1 MERRDAL
8 RLIGSAAAI
17 PVFSGLGAER
27 LWAIAESTHRRAA
40 GAPGR
45 ALDAHQLETVAA
57 IAEQILPR
65 TDTPGARD
73 AGVPGFVDLLLAEWY
88 DETERGHF
96 LAGLAAIDASSGT
109 AGGATF
115 VALDGA
121 GQLALLQALDSAVT
135 RPPSPAPA
143 GSAEPG
149 TPASIPPA
157 PGSAEATYANLKRLT
172 LYGYFT
178 SQPVMT
184 TVLRTSIWPGRY
196 DGCVPA

>member
-27 LWAIAESTHRRAA
+27 LWAIAESTHLRAA
-40 GAPGR
+40 RTAGA
-45 ALDAHQLETVAA
+45 ALDAHQLETVAV
-57 IAEQILPR
+57 IAEHILPR

-73 AGVPGFVDLLLAEWY
+73 AGVPEFVDLLLAEWY
-88 DETERGHF
+88 DETERGNF
-96 LAGLAAIDASSGT
+96 LAGLAAIDASSRV
-109 AGGATF
+109 AGGGSF
-115 VALDGA
+115 VGLGTVE
-121 GQLALLQALDSAVT
+121 QLALLEGLDAATT
-135 RPPSPAPA
+135 RPPAPD
-143 GSAEPG
+143 
-149 TPASIPPA
+149 PASHEAPKPAPPA

-178 SQPVMT
+178 SKPVMT
-184 TVLRTSIWPGRY
+184 TVLKTNIWPGRY

>member
-27 LWAIAESTHRRAA
+27 LWAIAESTHLRAA
-40 GAPGR
+40 RTAGA
-45 ALDAHQLETVAA
+45 ALDAHQLETVAV
-57 IAEQILPR
+57 IAEHILPR

-73 AGVPGFVDLLLAEWY
+73 AGVPEFVDLLLAEWY
-88 DETERGHF
+88 DETERRNF
-96 LAGLAAIDASSGT
+96 LAGLAAIDASSRV
-109 AGGATF
+109 AGGGSF
-115 VALDGA
+115 VGLGA
-121 GQLALLQALDSAVT
+121 VEQLALLEGLDAATT
-135 RPPSPAPA
+135 RPPAPD
-143 GSAEPG
+143 
-149 TPASIPPA
+149 PASPEAPKPAPPA

-178 SQPVMT
+178 SKPVMT
-184 TVLRTSIWPGRY
+184 TVLKTNIWPGRY

>member
-27 LWAIAESTHRRAA
+27 LWAIAESTHLRAA
-40 GAPGR
+40 GAAGA

-57 IAEQILPR
+57 IAEHILPR

-73 AGVPGFVDLLLAEWY
+73 AGVPEFVDLLLAEWY
-88 DETERGHF
+88 DETERGNF
-96 LAGLAAIDASSGT
+96 VAGLAAIDASSRA
-109 AGGATF
+109 AGGESF
-115 VALDGA
+115 VALGA
-121 GQLALLQALDSAVT
+121 VEQLALLGALDSAT
-135 RPPSPAPA
+135 TTPTAPGEAAA
-143 GSAEPG
+143 GAPKP
-149 TPASIPPA
+149 TPPA

-178 SQPVMT
+178 SKPVLT
-184 TVLRTSIWPGRY
+184 TVLKTNIWPGRY

>member
-27 LWAIAESTHRRAA
+27 LWAIAESTHLRAA
-40 GAPGR
+40 GAAGT

-57 IAEQILPR
+57 IAEHILPR

-73 AGVPGFVDLLLAEWY
+73 AGVPEFVDLLLSEWY
-88 DETERGHF
+88 DETERGNF
-96 LAGLAAIDASSGT
+96 LAGLAAIDASSRV
-109 AGGATF
+109 AGGGSF
-115 VALDGA
+115 VGLGTVE
-121 GQLALLQALDSAVT
+121 QLALLEGLDAATT
-135 RPPSPAPA
+135 RPPAPD
-143 GSAEPG
+143 
-149 TPASIPPA
+149 PASPEAPKPAPPA

-178 SQPVMT
+178 SKPVMT
-184 TVLRTSIWPGRY
+184 TVLRTNIWPGRY

>member
-27 LWAIAESTHRRAA
+27 LWAIAESTHLRAA
-40 GAPGR
+40 RTAGA
-45 ALDAHQLETVAA
+45 ALDAHQLETVAV
-57 IAEQILPR
+57 IAEHILPR

-73 AGVPGFVDLLLAEWY
+73 AGVPEFVDLLLAEWY
-88 DETERGHF
+88 DETERGNF
-96 LAGLAAIDASSGT
+96 LAGLAAIDASSRV
-109 AGGATF
+109 AGGGSF
-115 VALDGA
+115 VGLGTVE
-121 GQLALLQALDSAVT
+121 QLALLEGLDAATT
-135 RPPSPAPA
+135 RPPAPD
-143 GSAEPG
+143 
-149 TPASIPPA
+149 PASPEAPKPAPPA

-178 SQPVMT
+178 SKPVMT
-184 TVLRTSIWPGRY
+184 TVLKTNIWPGRY

>member
-27 LWAIAESTHRRAA
+27 LWAIAESTHLRATRTA
-40 GAPGR
+40 GA
-45 ALDAHQLETVAA
+45 ALDAHQLETVAV
-57 IAEQILPR
+57 IAEHILPR

-73 AGVPGFVDLLLAEWY
+73 AGVPEFVDLLLAEWY
-88 DETERGHF
+88 DETERGNF
-96 LAGLAAIDASSGT
+96 LAGLAAIDASSRV
-109 AGGATF
+109 AGGGSF
-115 VALDGA
+115 VGLGTVE
-121 GQLALLQALDSAVT
+121 QLALLEGLDAATT
-135 RPPSPAPA
+135 RPPAPD
-143 GSAEPG
+143 
-149 TPASIPPA
+149 PASPEAPKPAPPA

-178 SQPVMT
+178 SKPVMT
-184 TVLRTSIWPGRY
+184 TVLKTNIWPGRY

>member
-27 LWAIAESTHRRAA
+27 LWAIAESTHLRAA
-40 GAPGR
+40 GAPG
-45 ALDAHQLETVAA
+45 AVLDAHQLETVAV
-57 IAEQILPR
+57 IAEHILPR

-73 AGVPGFVDLLLAEWY
+73 AGVPAFVDLLLAEWY
-88 DETERGHF
+88 DETERGNF
-96 LAGLAAIDASSGT
+96 IAGLAAIDASSRT
-109 AGGATF
+109 AGGENF
-115 VALDGA
+115 VALKAPD
-121 GQLALLQALDSAVT
+121 QLVLLQSLDSATT
-135 RPPSPAPA
+135 RPPVTAQDPAAPGAPAP
-143 GSAEPG
+143 S
-149 TPASIPPA
+149 PPA

-184 TVLRTSIWPGRY
+184 TVLRTNIWPGRY

>member
-27 LWAIAESTHRRAA
+27 LWAIAESTHLRAA
-40 GAPGR
+40 GAAGT

-57 IAEQILPR
+57 IAEHILPR

-73 AGVPGFVDLLLAEWY
+73 AGVPEFVDLLLAEWY
-88 DETERGHF
+88 DETERGNF
-96 LAGLAAIDASSGT
+96 IAGLAAIDTSSRA
-109 AGGATF
+109 AGAESF
-115 VALDGA
+115 AALAAPD
-121 GQLALLQALDSAVT
+121 QLLLLQALDSATT
-135 RPPSPAPA
+135 RPPAPDPAA
-143 GSAEPG
+143 SATPEP
-149 TPASIPPA
+149 TPPA

-178 SQPVMT
+178 SKPVMT
-184 TVLRTSIWPGRY
+184 TVLRTNIWPGRY